1 MGYLED
7 FVAQIQLR
15 DFSKFLQ
22 LWEEY
27 CASDQIE
34 PEEITQL
41 LIAVKKSEFAR
52 PFGQMIETALPL
64 IDLLTD
70 KTKSYEVL
78 KHLIDLQVT
87 NSPKLADAAHQAL
100 QEKYENLP
108 MFNERIR
115 LVGLR
120 TRDQFQ
126 GALSNFDLLA
136 HLDKGAFVYH
146 ESGWGVGE
154 IMEISTVR
162 EQIGVEFENVS
173 GVRHI
178 TFSNAFKNLVPVQK
192 DHFRVRRFAFPDEL
206 EETAKKDPVAVVKLL
221 LRDLGPKSAGEIK
234 DELCDWV
241 IPEAE
246 WTKWWQ
252 SARGKIKKDTMI
264 ETPANVKESFKLRKS
279 AVSHTEQFHGHMTK
293 KTDIHEILLTAYNFV
308 RDNPKSAKEESTRN
322 NLIQKLQEL
331 KAQADGNTSLVIGI
345 ELLLETL
352 ITNPEQAAKI
362 EELIQSLKN
371 PEEVV
376 DHIQIAA
383 YKKRTLALI
392 KEHRSDWIDIFLNV
406 LFSAQPGLLR
416 DYLLDELLHT
426 SSKPFLLTRLEQ
438 LFQNPM
444 TNPEMFVWYFQKV
457 THKGGEK
464 LPYGDKEGQC
474 ALFEGFLILFSQVES
489 KPEYK
494 ELTKKMT
501 SLLSNKR
508 YALVRAIIENT
519 GIEYIQEFLLLIS
532 KIQTLTDTD
541 QKILSSLA
549 EVVQPSLAS
558 SKNAKLEPH
567 TDPNIYWTTEDS
579 YLKVQDKIKQ
589 IGTKDIVENAREI
602 EAARALGDLR
612 ENSEFKFALEK
623 RSRLQSELKRLSDQF
638 RKARVISKNDVDPE
652 EVGVGAVVELQDS
665 NGGSTTYTI
674 LGPWDADP
682 DNNVLSLQ
690 SKLAQ
695 AMAGLVVGD
704 KFNFRDEDYTIAK
717 IGSIFDK

>member
-7 FVAQIQLR
+7 FLTQIQLR

-41 LIAVKKSEFAR
+41 LEAVKKSEFAR

-64 IDLLTD
+64 IDILTD
-70 KTKSYEVL
+70 KSRTYDVL
-78 KHLIDLQVT
+78 RHLIDLQVT
-87 NSPKLADAAHQAL
+87 NSPKLADIATQAL
-100 QEKYENLP
+100 KDKYETHP

-120 TRDQFQ
+120 SRDQFQ

-154 IMEISTVR
+154 ILEISQVR

-178 TFSNAFKNLVPVQK
+178 TFTNAFKNLIPVQK
-192 DHFRVRRFAFPDEL
+192 DNFRVRRFAFPDDL
-206 EETAKKDPVAVVKLL
+206 EAEAKKDPVGAVKLL
-221 LRDLGPKSAGEIK
+221 LRDLGPKTAAEIK
-234 DELCDWV
+234 DELCEWV
-241 IPEAE
+241 IPEAD

-252 SARGKIKKDTMI
+252 SARGKLKKDTMV
-264 ETPANVKESFKLRKS
+264 ETPSSVKDPFRLRKS
-279 AVSHTEQFHGHMTK
+279 AVSHSDQFKGHLTK
-293 KTDIHEILLTAYNFV
+293 KTDLQEILLAAYNFV
-308 RDNPKSAKEESTRN
+308 RDNPKSAKEESTRKE
-322 NLIQKLQEL
+322 LVEKLQDV
-331 KAQADGNTSLVIGI
+331 KNQADGNISLILGV
-345 ELLLETL
+345 ELLLESLLSGT
-352 ITNPEQAAKI
+352 EQLQKI
-362 EELIQSLKN
+362 EELIRSLNN

-376 DHIQIAA
+376 DQIQIAA
-383 YKKRTLALI
+383 YKKRALGLI
-392 KEHRSDWIDIFLNV
+392 KEYRTDWIDIFLNV
-406 LFSAQPGLLR
+406 LFSPQQGLLR
-416 DYLLDELLHT
+416 DYLLDELLQGPA
-426 SSKPFLLTRLEQ
+426 KAPLLSRLEQ
-438 LFQNPM
+438 LFEKPAANPD
-444 TNPEMFVWYFQKV
+444 MFVWYFQKV

-464 LPYGDKEGQC
+464 LPYGDKAGQC
-474 ALFEGFLILFSQVES
+474 TLFEGFLILFSQIEP

-494 ELTKKMT
+494 DLVKKMA

-508 YALVRAIIENT
+508 YALVRTIIEGT
-519 GIEYIQEFLLLIS
+519 SLEYIHEFLLLIS

-549 EVVQPSLAS
+549 EVVQPSLS
-558 SKNAKLEPH
+558 TSKQARVYPH
-567 TDPNIYWTTEDS
+567 TDPNIYWTTEES

-589 IGTKDIVENAREI
+589 IGTKEIVENAREI

-623 RSRLQSELKRLSDQF
+623 RSRLQGELKRLSDQF
-638 RKARVISKNDVDPE
+638 RKARVISKNDVHE
-652 EVGVGAVVELQDS
+652 TEVGVGCVVELRDS
-665 NGGSTTYTI
+665 KGSSTSYKI

-682 DNNVLSLQ
+682 DHNILSLQ

-695 AMAGLVVGD
+695 AMAGLAVGD
-704 KFNFRDEDYTIAK
+704 KFEFRDEEYTIAK
-717 IGSIFDK
+717 LSSIFD

>member
-7 FVAQIQLR
+7 FITQIQLR

-27 CASDQIE
+27 CASDQVE

-64 IDLLTD
+64 MDILTD
-70 KTKSYEVL
+70 KSASYEVL
-78 KHLIDLQVT
+78 KQLIDLQVT
-87 NSPKLADAAHQAL
+87 NSPKLADAAHEAL
-100 QEKYENLP
+100 REKYENQP

-136 HLDKGAFVYH
+136 HLDKGAFVFH

-154 IMEISTVR
+154 IIEISTVR

-173 GVRHI
+173 GIRHI
-178 TFSNAFKNLVPVQK
+178 TFSNAFKNLVPVQN
-192 DHFRVRRFAFPDEL
+192 DHFRVRRFAFPDDL
-206 EETAKKDPVAVVKLL
+206 EEKAKKDPVAVVKLL
-221 LRDLGPKSAGEIK
+221 LRDLGPKTASEIK

-252 SARGKIKKDTMI
+252 SARGKLKKDTLI
-264 ETPANVKESFKLRKS
+264 ETPVNVKDAFKLRKS
-279 AVSHTEQFHGHMTK
+279 ALSHTAQFHGHLNK
-293 KTDIHEILLTAYNFV
+293 KTDTHEILLASYNFV
-308 RDNPKSAKEESTRN
+308 RDNPKSAKEETTRN
-322 NLIQKLQEL
+322 SLLEKLQEL
-331 KAQADGNTSLVIGI
+331 KNQAEGNISLVIGI
-345 ELLLETL
+345 ELLTETL
-352 ITNPEQAAKI
+352 VTAPEQSAKI
-362 EELIQSLKN
+362 EQLIRSLEN
-371 PEEVV
+371 TEEVI
-376 DHIQIAA
+376 DNIQIAA
-383 YKKRTLALI
+383 YKKRALSLV
-392 KEHRSDWIDIFLNV
+392 KEYRSDWIGIFLNV
-406 LFSAQPGLLR
+406 LFSQQPGLLR
-416 DYLLDELLHT
+416 DYLLEELLHST
-426 SSKPFLLTRLEQ
+426 SKQALLDRLEQ
-438 LFQNPM
+438 LFANPV
-444 TNPEMFVWYFQKV
+444 TNPEMFVWYFQKA
-457 THKGGEK
+457 TQKGGK
-464 LPYGDKEGQC
+464 DLPYGDKEGQC

-494 ELTKKMT
+494 DLTKKMV

-508 YALVRAIIENT
+508 YALVRAIIEST
-519 GIEYIQEFLLLIS
+519 SIEYIQEFLLLIS
-532 KIQTLTDTD
+532 KIQSLTDTD

-549 EVVQPSLAS
+549 EVVQPTLAS
-558 SKNAKLEPH
+558 AKNARVAAH
-567 TDPNIYWTTEDS
+567 TDPLLYWSTEES
-579 YLKVQDKIKQ
+579 YLRMQEKIKQ
-589 IGTKDIVENAREI
+589 IGTTDIVENAREI

-623 RSRLQSELKRLSDQF
+623 RSRLQGDLKRLSEQF
-638 RKARVISKNDVDPE
+638 RKARIISKNDVHSE
-652 EVGVGAVVELQDS
+652 EVGVGAIVELVDS
-665 NGGSTTYTI
+665 KAVSITYKI

-695 AMAGLVVGD
+695 AMAGLIVGD
-704 KFNFRDEDYTIAK
+704 KFTFRDEEYQIVKLA
-717 IGSIFDK
+717 SIFDK